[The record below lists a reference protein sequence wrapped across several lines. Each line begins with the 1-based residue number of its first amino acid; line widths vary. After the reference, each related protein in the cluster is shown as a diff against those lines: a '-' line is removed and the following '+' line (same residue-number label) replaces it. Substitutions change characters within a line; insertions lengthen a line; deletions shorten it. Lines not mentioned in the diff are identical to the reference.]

1 MNKANDMLRRAADYM
16 QESEEGDYNNSISME
31 IYTYLE
37 SDEAMELERL
47 RAQVEVLTTAIEAA
61 NLALAWTPI
70 ASQLH
75 RDAIKLLKEA
85 TCQPTP

>member
-1 MNKANDMLRRAADYM
+1 MNKVNDMLRRAADNLAFVGMYKLAA
-16 QESEEGDYNNSISME
+16 E
-31 IYTYLE
+31 INTYLE

-47 RAQVEVLTTAIEAA
+47 RAQVEILTTTIEAA
-61 NLALAWTPI
+61 NLALAGAPI

-75 RDAIKLLKEA
+75 QDAIKLLKEA

>member
-1 MNKANDMLRRAADYM
+1 MNKANDLLRRATDNLAFVGMYKLAT
-16 QESEEGDYNNSISME
+16 E
-31 IYTYLE
+31 IKDYLE

-47 RAQVEVLTTAIEAA
+47 RAQVEVLATTIEAA
-61 NLALAWTPI
+61 NLALDGAPI
-70 ASQLH
+70 ASQIH